1 MSSDTVLH
9 DLCKGFGSLLS
20 RSKHSDPGLFIE
32 EASRADD
39 RGNLPLHT
47 ACCHQPT
54 ADVVEVLLKACP
66 SAASQPNANGNL
78 PLHQAAM
85 WQASSE
91 VVEVL
96 LSRYPE
102 AATVR
107 NQYGSLAL
115 HLAASNRA
123 DAKVVRLLIDAYPAA
138 LQLQNDDGMTPLDL
152 AMADYS
158 DQSDDHNEEK
168 TTEAREPVLAML
180 QNKPA
185 PPELTP
191 REKAEKYQDKARQ
204 LERRLHMLKSKN
216 TRQSQDMMDALSAV
230 RRLADRFPHALYS
243 AGIDPNE
250 LEIALSSHLEEE
262 ENADADTV
270 ILNAIRN
277 RSLLLSHTADMTM
290 IKKQQNDEQMAPR
303 DRIEDLLSSVVGLDH
318 IKSQVRGLRRTTE
331 ISDLRES
338 HLHRRSKIDPS
349 SFAYFSLLAESS
361 SDSYPSRPKAS
372 HMVFVGNPGTGKTA
386 VGRLLAKVYHELG
399 ILRKPKFLEVER
411 MDLVGRDRLT
421 TLQKTREV
429 LEEAKGGIL
438 FVDEAFTLG
447 IVKRR
452 ANRAADAN
460 SIDAIKELILCI
472 DELQEQS
479 GNLEFSEL
487 PLIIL
492 AGFPMEMQQFLAS
505 QPELRARFPL
515 KFEFPDYSCLELAEI
530 FRDLCNAR
538 GFDLATSDEPS
549 LLSNNN
555 QEKNVVEIISKLLEN
570 ETTHV
575 WRTERNGRVSEMLF
589 AGARQEVRKRMRA
602 ASYEG
607 EDDVDPHLILLDDI
621 ENVVRLEFK

>member
-1 MSSDTVLH
+1 MCV
-9 DLCKGFGSLLS
+9 
-20 RSKHSDPGLFIE
+20 I
-32 EASRADD
+32 
-39 RGNLPLHT
+39 
-47 ACCHQPT
+47 
-54 ADVVEVLLKACP
+54 
-66 SAASQPNANGNL
+66 
-78 PLHQAAM
+78 
-85 WQASSE
+85 
-91 VVEVL
+91 
-96 LSRYPE
+96 
-102 AATVR
+102 
-107 NQYGSLAL
+107 
-115 HLAASNRA
+115 
-123 DAKVVRLLIDAYPAA
+123 
-138 LQLQNDDGMTPLDL
+138 QLQP
-152 AMADYS
+152 
-158 DQSDDHNEEK
+158 
-168 TTEAREPVLAML
+168 
-180 QNKPA
+180 
-185 PPELTP
+185 
-191 REKAEKYQDKARQ
+191 
-204 LERRLHMLKSKN
+204 
-216 TRQSQDMMDALSAV
+216 
-230 RRLADRFPHALYS
+230 
-243 AGIDPNE
+243 
-250 LEIALSSHLEEE
+250 
-262 ENADADTV
+262 
-270 ILNAIRN
+270 
-277 RSLLLSHTADMTM
+277 
-290 IKKQQNDEQMAPR
+290 
-303 DRIEDLLSSVVGLDH
+303 
-318 IKSQVRGLRRTTE
+318 QVRGLRRTTE